1 MKSKEQQTP
10 TSERLNPHLTGS
22 TGIEK
27 KRGRR
32 KESALFRPTRPR
44 TGEDWNKRGRVP
56 QSNQL
61 AVLHDLGAESAQD
74 CPYGP

>member
-1 MKSKEQQTP
+1 MMRTEEMKSKEQQTS

-32 KESALFRPTRPR
+32 KESALFRPTHPG
-44 TGEDWNKRGRVP
+44 TGEDWEKRGTVP
-56 QSNQL
+56 
-61 AVLHDLGAESAQD
+61 
-74 CPYGP
+74 